1 MKASEKQLI
10 MGRRNVLRMMGL
22 GSVAMLSSGFVDIQ
36 AVEPSDMKPR
46 PKPVINPGNSPVAF
60 TTGTDR
66 HQMLFEVIKPFE
78 NEIKAGLKKKQLVI
92 KPNMVVTNKELCAT
106 HKDAIRALL
115 EYLKPIYKGQVI
127 IAESSSSVNSS
138 DGFKNYGYT
147 DLEKDYNIKFVDLNS
162 TGPGKPYYIID
173 RNLHLDRIEV
183 ADIFANPEY
192 YVISLCR
199 PKTHNTVV
207 MTAGIKNIIMA
218 APLNPGAVNGGR
230 PISYK
235 RNMHSGGPRWL
246 HYNMFLLMQSIRPDF
261 TIIDGVEGMEGNG
274 PIGGTP
280 VDHRIALAGPDAV
293 AVDSMCARLM
303 NVPLENIGY
312 LNYCAAAGIGNMDR
326 DKIDIIGSN
335 DPEKSVITYQ
345 MGSNINTQLEWKDP
359 LNLPSQG
366 QRPQQP
372 APASPTP
379 PAQPASASPTP
390 PAQPSN
396 TAAPQKQS

>member
-1 MKASEKQLI
+1 MKASEKQLVI
-10 MGRRNVLRMMGL
+10 GRRNVLKMIGL
-22 GSVAMLSSGFVDIQ
+22 GSAGMLSVGFSDIQ
-36 AVEPSDMKPR
+36 AMEPPDMKPKA
-46 PKPVINPGNSPVAF
+46 KPLMNAGNSPVAF

-66 HQMLFEVIKPFE
+66 QQMLFEVVKPFE
-78 NEIKAGLKKKQLVI
+78 NEIRAGLKKRQLVI

-106 HKDAIRALL
+106 HKDSLRALL

-147 DLEKDYNIKFVDLNS
+147 DLEKDYNVKFVDLNS

-183 ADIFANPEY
+183 ADIFANPDY
-192 YVISLCR
+192 YVISICR
-199 PKTHNTVV
+199 PKTHNSVV
-207 MTAGIKNIIMA
+207 MTGGIKNIIMA
-218 APLNPGAVNGGR
+218 APLNPGPVNGGK

-280 VDHRIALAGPDAV
+280 VDHRIALAGFDAV

-303 NVPLENIGY
+303 GIPLENVGY
-312 LNYCAAAGIGNMDR
+312 LNYCASAGIGNLDR
-326 DKIDIIGSN
+326 EKIDILGSK
-335 DPEKSVITYQ
+335 DPEKSVITYKL
-345 MGSNINTQLEWKDP
+345 GSNINNQLEWKEP
-359 LNLPSQG
+359 LNLPGQG
-366 QRPQQP
+366 QRPAQP
-372 APASPTP
+372 APATQTAP
-379 PAQPASASPTP
+379 PAPEQPANPTTP
-390 PAQPSN
+390 KIQP
-396 TAAPQKQS
+396 